1 MQDRHRRLIAIA
13 TKTCSAVNGEWRQVV
28 RGFQPVLIPVA
39 ELADSLASN
48 HRG

>member
-1 MQDRHRRLIAIA
+1 VQDRHRRLIA

-39 ELADSLASN
+39 ELADS
-48 HRG
+48 